1 LSISYPIKL
10 KGDLRQ
16 TMLRTLRKNMKF
28 IIILMVAFFGISIF
42 YGLGRY
48 RSSGGG
54 KRTYYIAE
62 VNESGIA
69 SDQLQNAFLNA
80 ISRYDDTTLS
90 SLDQSAI
97 VSFKKNILDQL
108 INYELFYQQAQKE
121 KVKISNDEINLEIDK
136 IKDNFSSPEE
146 FDEVLK
152 ANNITLV
159 RLKEDI
165 KRQLMINSIL
175 EETRNQVSISDE
187 ELLEYYNENKDSFLE
202 PEQVHA
208 RHILLE
214 TEEEA
219 NNLLQQLKEGL
230 TDFAE
235 LAKEKSIGPS
245 APSGGDL
252 GFFTRGQMVK
262 EFEDAAFSLEPGKIS
277 GVVQTQFGYHII
289 KCEEKKE
296 EYSPTF
302 EEAKERIINILR
314 SQRENEA
321 ITALTS
327 KLKEEA
333 NIVINYDFD
342 AEIESLKSSAEE
354 SQTPESTEQLTSE
367 EETVSEEATE
377 TEEVDDTS
385 KDN

>member
-1 LSISYPIKL
+1 
-10 KGDLRQ
+10 
-16 TMLRTLRKNMKF
+16 
-28 IIILMVAFFGISIF
+28 MVAFFGISIF

-262 EFEDAAFSLEPGKIS
+262 EFEYAAFSLEPGKIS

>member
-1 LSISYPIKL
+1 
-10 KGDLRQ
+10 
-16 TMLRTLRKNMKF
+16 MKF
-28 IIILMVAFFGISIF
+28 IIILLVAFFGISIF
-42 YGLGRY
+42 YGLGQY

-62 VNESGIA
+62 VNESGIT
-69 SDQLQNAFLNA
+69 SDQLQSSFLNA
-80 ISRYDDTTLS
+80 ISRYDDAALS

-97 VSFKKNILDQL
+97 VSFKKNILNQL
-108 INYELFYQQAQKE
+108 IDYELLYQRAQKE
-121 KVKISNDEINLEIDK
+121 KVKISNDEIKLEIDK

-146 FDEVLK
+146 FNEALK

-159 RLKEDI
+159 HLKEDI

-219 NNLLQQLKEGL
+219 NNLLLQLREGII
-230 TDFAE
+230 DFAE
-235 LAKEKSIGPS
+235 MAKEKSIGPS

-252 GFFTRGQMVK
+252 GFFTKGQMVK
-262 EFEDAAFSLEPGKIS
+262 EFEDAAFSLEPGEIS
-277 GVVQTQFGYHII
+277 GVVQTEFGYHII

-296 EYSPTF
+296 EYSPNF
-302 EEAKERIINILR
+302 EETKERVSNILR
-314 SQRENEA
+314 GQRENEV
-321 ITALTS
+321 ITALIS
-327 KLKEEA
+327 KLREEA
-333 NIVINYDFD
+333 VIVFNYDFD

-354 SQTPESTEQLTSE
+354 SQTPESAEQVTSE
-367 EETVSEEATE
+367 EETASEETTE
-377 TEEVDDTS
+377 TDEVNDTS

>member
-1 LSISYPIKL
+1 
-10 KGDLRQ
+10 
-16 TMLRTLRKNMKF
+16 MLRIIRKNMKF
-28 IIILMVAFFGISIF
+28 IIILLVAFFGISIF
-42 YGLGRY
+42 YGLGQY
-48 RSSGGG
+48 RSSQ
-54 KRTYYIAE
+54 RQTYYIAE
-62 VNESGIA
+62 VNESGIT

-80 ISRYDDTTLS
+80 ISRYDDAVLS

-108 INYELFYQQAQKE
+108 IGYELLYQQGQKE

-146 FDEVLK
+146 FDEALK
-152 ANNITLV
+152 ANNITLA

-165 KRQLMINSIL
+165 QRQLTINSIIK
-175 EETRNQVSISDE
+175 EARNQVSISDE
-187 ELLEYYNENKDSFLE
+187 ELLEYYNENKKSFLE

-208 RHILLE
+208 RHILVE

-219 NNLLQQLKEGL
+219 NNLLLQLKEGL

-262 EFEDAAFSLEPGKIS
+262 EFEDVAFSLEPGEIS

-296 EYSPTF
+296 EHSPTF
-302 EEAKERIINILR
+302 EEAKERISNTMKY
-314 SQRENEA
+314 QRENEA
-321 ITALTS
+321 ISALIS
-327 KLKEEA
+327 KLREEA
-333 NIVINYDFD
+333 VIVYNYDFD
-342 AEIESLKSSAEE
+342 AEIESLKSSTEE
-354 SQTPESTEQLTSE
+354 SQPSDSTEQVTS

-377 TEEVDDTS
+377 TEEVKDTS
-385 KDN
+385 QNY

>member
-1 LSISYPIKL
+1 
-10 KGDLRQ
+10 
-16 TMLRTLRKNMKF
+16 MLQILRKKMKF
-28 IIILMVAFFGISIF
+28 IIILLVAFFGISIF
-42 YGLGRY
+42 YGLGQY

-62 VNESGIA
+62 VNESGIT

-80 ISRYDDTTLS
+80 ISQYDDATLS

-108 INYELFYQQAQKE
+108 INYELFHQQAKKE
-121 KVKISNDEINLEIDK
+121 KVKISNNEINLEIDK
-136 IKDNFSSPEE
+136 IKDNFSSPEGFNE
-146 FDEVLK
+146 ALK

-165 KRQLMINSIL
+165 ERQLMINSIL
-175 EETRNQVSISDE
+175 AETRNQVSISDE
-187 ELLEYYNENKDSFLE
+187 ELLEYYNVNKESFIE
-202 PEQVHA
+202 PEQIYA
-208 RHILLE
+208 RHILVE

-219 NNLLQQLKEGL
+219 NILLLQLKEGL

-252 GFFTRGQMVK
+252 GFFARGQMVK
-262 EFEDAAFSLEPGKIS
+262 EFEDAAFSLEAGEIS

-289 KCEEKKE
+289 KCEERKE
-296 EYSPTF
+296 EYSPVF
-302 EEAKERIINILR
+302 EEAIERISNILR

-354 SQTPESTEQLTSE
+354 TQPSDSSEQATSE
-367 EETVSEEATE
+367 DTVSEEATE
-377 TEEVDDTS
+377 TEEVNDTS

>member
-1 LSISYPIKL
+1 
-10 KGDLRQ
+10 
-16 TMLRTLRKNMKF
+16 MK
-28 IIILMVAFFGISIF
+28 IILIVVIAAFGISIF
-42 YGLGRY
+42 YGLGQY
-48 RSSGGG
+48 RSSGGQ

-62 VNESGIA
+62 VNESGIT
-69 SDQLQNAFLNA
+69 SDQLQKTFLNA
-80 ISRYDDTTLS
+80 ISRYDDKTLS

-121 KVKISNDEINLEIDK
+121 KIKIPNDDINLEIDK

-146 FDEVLK
+146 FDEALK

-165 KRQLMINSIL
+165 KRQLMINKVL
-175 EETRNQVSISDE
+175 EETKNQVTITDD
-187 ELLEYYNENKDSFLE
+187 ELLEYYNENKESFLE

-208 RHILLE
+208 RHILVE

-219 NNLLQQLKEGL
+219 NNLLLQLKEGI

-235 LAKEKSIGPS
+235 MAKEKSIGPS

-252 GFFTRGQMVK
+252 GFFARGQMVK
-262 EFEDAAFSLEPGKIS
+262 EFEDAAFSLKPGEIS
-277 GVVQTQFGYHII
+277 DVVQTQFGYHII

-302 EEAKERIINILR
+302 EEAKERIDNTLKY
-314 SQRENEA
+314 QRENEV
-321 ITALTS
+321 ISTLIS
-327 KLKEEA
+327 KLREEA
-333 NIVINYDFD
+333 VIVYNYDFD

-354 SQTPESTEQLTSE
+354 SQPSDSTEQETSK
-367 EETVSEEATE
+367 ETVSEEATE
-377 TEEVDDTS
+377 TEEVKDTS
-385 KDN
+385 KNN

>member
-1 LSISYPIKL
+1 
-10 KGDLRQ
+10 
-16 TMLRTLRKNMKF
+16 MLRKLRKNMKF
-28 IIILMVAFFGISIF
+28 IIILLVAFFGISIF
-42 YGLGRY
+42 YGLGQY
-48 RSSGGG
+48 RSSQ
-54 KRTYYIAE
+54 RQTYYIAE
-62 VNESGIA
+62 VNELGIT
-69 SDQLQNAFLNA
+69 SNQLQSAFLNA
-80 ISRYDDTTLS
+80 ISQYDDAVLS

-108 INYELFYQQAQKE
+108 IDYELIYQQAQKE

-146 FDEVLK
+146 FDEAIK

-187 ELLEYYNENKDSFLE
+187 ELLEYYNENKESFLE

-208 RHILLE
+208 RHILVE

-219 NNLLQQLKEGL
+219 NNLLLQLKEGL

-252 GFFTRGQMVK
+252 GFFAIGQMVK
-262 EFEDAAFSLEPGKIS
+262 EFEDAAFSLEPGEIS

-302 EEAKERIINILR
+302 EEAKERISNLLK

-321 ITALTS
+321 ITALIS

-354 SQTPESTEQLTSE
+354 SQPSDSTEQVTSE
-367 EETVSEEATE
+367 ETISEEVTE
-377 TEEVDDTS
+377 TEGVKDTS
-385 KDN
+385 QDN

>member
-1 LSISYPIKL
+1 
-10 KGDLRQ
+10 
-16 TMLRTLRKNMKF
+16 MKF
-28 IIILMVAFFGISIF
+28 IIILLVAFFGISIF
-42 YGLGRY
+42 YGLGQY
-48 RSSGGG
+48 RSN
-54 KRTYYIAE
+54 RQRQTYYIAE
-62 VNESGIA
+62 VNESGIT
-69 SDQLQNAFLNA
+69 SNQLQSAFLNA
-80 ISRYDDTTLS
+80 ISRYDDAVLS

-108 INYELFYQQAQKE
+108 VDYELLYQQAQKE

-146 FDEVLK
+146 FDEALK

-187 ELLEYYNENKDSFLE
+187 KLLEYYNENKESFLE

-219 NNLLQQLKEGL
+219 NTLLLQLKEGL

-252 GFFTRGQMVK
+252 GFFARGQMVK
-262 EFEDAAFSLEPGKIS
+262 EFEDAAFSLEPGEIS
-277 GVVQTQFGYHII
+277 EVVQTQFGYHII

-302 EEAKERIINILR
+302 EEAKERINNTLKY
-314 SQRENEA
+314 QRENEA
-321 ITALTS
+321 ISALTL
-327 KLKEEA
+327 KLREESV
-333 NIVINYDFD
+333 IVYNYDFD
-342 AEIESLKSSAEE
+342 AEIESLKSAAEE
-354 SQTPESTEQLTSE
+354 EQTSDSTEQETSE
-367 EETVSEEATE
+367 EIVSEEVTE
-377 TEEVDDTS
+377 TEEVKDTS
-385 KDN
+385 QDN

>member
-1 LSISYPIKL
+1 
-10 KGDLRQ
+10 
-16 TMLRTLRKNMKF
+16 MLRILRKKMKF
-28 IIILMVAFFGISIF
+28 IIILLVGFFGISIF
-42 YGLGRY
+42 YGLGQY
-48 RSSGGG
+48 KSSSQ
-54 KRTYYIAE
+54 RQTYYIAE
-62 VNESGIA
+62 VNKSGIT
-69 SDQLQNAFLNA
+69 SNQLQSAFLKA
-80 ISRYDDTTLS
+80 ISGYDDATLS

-108 INYELFYQQAQKE
+108 INTELLYQQAQKE
-121 KVKISNDEINLEIDK
+121 KIKISNDEINLEIDK

-146 FDEVLK
+146 FNEALK

-165 KRQLMINSIL
+165 KRQLMINSVL
-175 EETRNQVSISDE
+175 GETRNQVSISDE
-187 ELLEYYNENKDSFLE
+187 ELLEYYNENKESFLE

-208 RHILLE
+208 RHILVE

-219 NNLLQQLKEGL
+219 NNLLLQLKEGL

-252 GFFTRGQMVK
+252 GFFARGQMVK

-277 GVVQTQFGYHII
+277 EVVQSQFGYHII

-302 EEAKERIINILR
+302 EEAKERISDTLKY
-314 SQRENEA
+314 QRENEA
-321 ITALTS
+321 VSALTS
-327 KLKEEA
+327 KLREEA
-333 NIVINYDFD
+333 VIVFNYDFD

-354 SQTPESTEQLTSE
+354 SQPSDSSEQATS
-367 EETVSEEATE
+367 EETVSEEVTE
-377 TEEVDDTS
+377 TEEINDTS
-385 KDN
+385 TDN